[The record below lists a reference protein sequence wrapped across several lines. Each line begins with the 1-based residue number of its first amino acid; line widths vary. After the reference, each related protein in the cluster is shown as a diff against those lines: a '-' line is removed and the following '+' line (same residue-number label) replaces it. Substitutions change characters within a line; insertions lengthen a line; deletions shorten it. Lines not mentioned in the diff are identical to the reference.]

1 MEQVSVIGLDL
12 AKNVFQVHGADER
25 GRCVIRKSLRRAQVY
40 AFFAKLSKCTVGME
54 ACSSSHYWGRVI
66 TDCGH
71 EVKLI
76 PPQYVKPYVKTN
88 KNDAVDAE
96 AICEAVS
103 RPHMRFVELK
113 TPDQQSILLIHRE
126 RDGLMR
132 DRTALINRLRA
143 TLGELGIAVPSGP
156 ARLKQW
162 FRESYGLNQDQL
174 PVLMQRHIEH
184 MRARWVELERCIGEL
199 DCEIDHH
206 VQQDSACKRLLEV
219 PGIGRLTA
227 SALVATVGNAL
238 AFKNGRQL
246 SAWLGLVPRQHSS
259 GGKTVLR
266 GISKRGDAY
275 LRRMLVHG
283 ARAVLRHSATKK
295 NAVSNWLHA
304 LSVRANKNV
313 VIVAMA
319 NKLARIAWALLNKGQ
334 RYIEPAA
341 E

>member
-1 MEQVSVIGLDL
+1 MERVSMIGLDL
-12 AKNVFQVHGADER
+12 AKNIFQVHAVDKR
-25 GRCVIRKSLRRAQVY
+25 GHCILRKSLRRAQVS
-40 AFFAKLSKCTVGME
+40 AFFAQLPACIVGME

-66 TDCGH
+66 ASCGH

-88 KNDAVDAE
+88 KNDAADAE
-96 AICEAVS
+96 AICEATS

-113 TPDQQSILLIHRE
+113 SPEQQSILLIHRE
-126 RDGLMR
+126 RDGLMK

-143 TLGELGIAVPSGP
+143 TLGEFGIAVPSGP

-162 FRESYGLNQDQL
+162 FRDSYGIDEELL
-174 PVLMQRHIEH
+174 PVLMQRHIQR
-184 MRARWVELERCIGEL
+184 MRARWAELESCIAEL
-199 DCEIDHH
+199 DNEIDEH
-206 VQQDSACKRLLEV
+206 VKQNEACKRLLEV

-227 SALVATVGNAL
+227 SALVASVGNAL

-246 SAWLGLVPRQHSS
+246 SAWLGLVPNQHSS

-275 LRRMLVHG
+275 LRRMLIHG
-283 ARAVLRHSATKK
+283 ARAVLRHIGTKR
-295 NAVSNWLHA
+295 NAVSNWLYA
-304 LSVRANKNV
+304 LSTRANRNV

-334 RYIEPAA
+334 RYMEPAIG
-341 E
+341 